1 MLEQNSGRGIRRKNQ
16 VLEAFLRRNHRID
29 RGPKVATLPVWR
41 ATRMRKAD
49 CDRVTTH
56 YLKNEEKPHKVN
68 SLFQKE
74 KLEKL
79 TDCRQCD
86 RIDTERPSRLK
97 QSNAGFNLVESG
109 FLFAVVTLKLV

>member
-1 MLEQNSGRGIRRKNQ
+1 
-16 VLEAFLRRNHRID
+16 
-29 RGPKVATLPVWR
+29 
-41 ATRMRKAD
+41 MRKAD

-56 YLKNEEKPHKVN
+56 YLKSEEKPHTAD

-79 TDCRQCD
+79 IDSRQCD

-97 QSNAGFNLVESG
+97 QPNVGFNLVESG
-109 FLFAVVTLKLV
+109 FLFAVVILKLV